1 MMNYKTCMM
10 ISRYTKYAGKALL
23 LGIITAQQ
31 VSAAIALDRTRVIF
45 NDTDPSVA
53 LSINNQNKDLPY
65 LAQAWIED
73 ANGKKI
79 ESPLMVLPPLQRID
93 AGEKSQVKIQPT
105 SGLNML
111 AQDRETLFYFNL
123 REIPPKPGKPN
134 TLQIALQTRIKLFY
148 RPALISNMREK
159 QDDLPHLKLTL
170 MRQGG
175 RYVVSN
181 PTPFYVTIAGVRAD
195 ELSKDSLQGFTPVM
209 IPPKSSTTLAVSA
222 GDLGLHPVLT
232 YINDYGGR
240 PTLTFGCD
248 KNLCTVK
255 SSKAG

>member
-1 MMNYKTCMM
+1 MMNNKACMM
-10 ISRYTKYAGKALL
+10 IRRYIRHIVKSLL
-23 LGIITAQQ
+23 LGVITVQQ

-45 NDTDPSVA
+45 NDTDPSIA

-79 ESPLMVLPPLQRID
+79 ESPLMVLPPLQRIEPGD
-93 AGEKSQVKIQPT
+93 KSQVKIQPT

-111 AQDRETLFYFNL
+111 AQDKETLFYFNL
-123 REIPPKPGKPN
+123 REIPPKPGKSN

-148 RPALISNMREK
+148 RPALISNMRVK
-159 QDDLPHLKLTL
+159 QADLPHLKLTM
-170 MRQGG
+170 MRQGD

-181 PTPFYVTIAGVRAD
+181 PTPFYVTIAGARAD
-195 ELSKDSLQGFTPVM
+195 VMRKDSVKGFSPVM
-209 IPPKSSTTLAVSA
+209 IPPKSSTMLDVSA
-222 GDLGLHPVLT
+222 GDLGVNPVLT

-248 KNLCTVK
+248 KDLCTVK